1 MENASLVLQGA
12 LKNIRDDGF
21 DLNAMR
27 GVDISNLLLDRLEK
41 MGFVCLRAP
50 VKRSELPG
58 SFPLFMGKN
67 HVAALACMMKKKPG
81 EYTDIANMRVRWGVP
96 IDEDGDIEM
105 LARHGYAERDPV
117 LRDRA
122 RATPAGEELVEQA
135 RAYGYRPED
144 KWSAMAR

>member
-27 GVDISNLLLDRLEK
+27 GVDISNLLLDR
-41 MGFVCLRAP
+41 
-50 VKRSELPG
+50 
-58 SFPLFMGKN
+58 
-67 HVAALACMMKKKPG
+67 
-81 EYTDIANMRVRWGVP
+81 
-96 IDEDGDIEM
+96 
-105 LARHGYAERDPV
+105 
-117 LRDRA
+117 A
-122 RATPAGEELVEQA
+122 RATPAGEKLVEQA